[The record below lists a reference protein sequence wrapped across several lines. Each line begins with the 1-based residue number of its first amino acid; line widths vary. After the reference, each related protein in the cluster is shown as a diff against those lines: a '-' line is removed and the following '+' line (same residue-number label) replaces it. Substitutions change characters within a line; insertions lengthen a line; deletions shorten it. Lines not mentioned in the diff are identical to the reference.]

1 MDRFSL
7 NMEFSEYCHEL
18 DMQVLV
24 DSAPRV
30 SSRVNFST
38 LEVQTSG
45 ETLLGNNLI
54 WEFIVLK
61 TNFA

>member
-18 DMQVLV
+18 YMQVLV
-24 DSAPRV
+24 DSAQRV

-45 ETLLGNNLI
+45 ETLLENNLI